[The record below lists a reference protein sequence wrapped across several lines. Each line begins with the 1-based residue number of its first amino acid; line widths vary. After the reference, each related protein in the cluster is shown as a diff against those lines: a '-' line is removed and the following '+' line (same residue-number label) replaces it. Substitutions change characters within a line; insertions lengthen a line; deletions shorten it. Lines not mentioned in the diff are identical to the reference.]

1 VRAASAIIVRHLLFA
16 HDRIRANDRLE
27 SDGSENKRDNKYL

>member
-1 VRAASAIIVRHLLFA
+1 MRPASAIIGRHLLFA

-27 SDGSENKRDNKYL
+27 SGGS

>member
-1 VRAASAIIVRHLLFA
+1 MRAASAIIVRHLLFA

-27 SDGSENKRDNKYL
+27 SGRERKQTW